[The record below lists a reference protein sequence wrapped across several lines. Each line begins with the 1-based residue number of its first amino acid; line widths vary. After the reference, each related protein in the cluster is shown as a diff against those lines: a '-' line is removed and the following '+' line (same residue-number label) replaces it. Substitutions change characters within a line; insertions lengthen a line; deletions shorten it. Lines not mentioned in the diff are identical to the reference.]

1 MKVIVVLDKNL
12 GMAFNNRR
20 QSRDRKL
27 TKNIVEYI
35 GNEKLYIEKYS
46 EPLFA
51 NTTCNY
57 FVVDSPLNV
66 AKESNYYFIERSH
79 IEKFVKD
86 INELVIYHWNRSYP
100 HDFDFN
106 MNLENS
112 NFKKISAIDFQGFS
126 HEKIIKE
133 VYVKW
138 KKYYQFLY

>member
-20 QSRDRKL
+20 QSRGRKL

-57 FVVDSPLNV
+57 FVVDSPLNI
-66 AKESNYYFIERSH
+66 AKESNYCFIERSH

-86 INELVIYHWNRSYP
+86 INELVIYH
-100 HDFDFN
+100 
-106 MNLENS
+106 
-112 NFKKISAIDFQGFS
+112 
-126 HEKIIKE
+126 
-133 VYVKW
+133 
-138 KKYYQFLY
+138 

>member
-20 QSRDRKL
+20 QSRGRKL

-57 FVVDSPLNV
+57 FVVDSPLNI
-66 AKESNYYFIERSH
+66 AKESNYCFIERSY

-86 INELVIYHWNRSYP
+86 INELVIYH
-100 HDFDFN
+100 
-106 MNLENS
+106 
-112 NFKKISAIDFQGFS
+112 
-126 HEKIIKE
+126 
-133 VYVKW
+133 
-138 KKYYQFLY
+138 